1 MFCSGSK
8 GSKEKERRRER
19 RRDPPPPTPLPA
31 KRYTVVARHL
41 RDTLAYGDVAGY
53 TRVIQAVERK
63 MDQYEDES
71 PLVDVA
77 AAATGGGVDSA
88 DGGDARAAPISFGP
102 PKSPGAAFVA
112 ALFDMPDAG

>member
-1 MFCSGSK
+1 VGGQGAESNGARSTR
-8 GSKEKERRRER
+8 S
-19 RRDPPPPTPLPA
+19 PPPPTPLPA

-102 PKSPGAAFVA
+102 PKSPGASFVA